1 MDPELEKK
9 LVSRAQAGDHRAFV
23 ELVDHY
29 KTPVFNL
36 IYRMT
41 NGSLQESDD
50 LAQETFLRSFAGLDG
65 FDPQKRF
72 FPWLYT
78 ICLNVIRNDMQKKT
92 PALVAGHTLANQPGK
107 EEAGN
112 PEALYAQHQEKDMVQ
127 KGLLRLPEEQRAAI
141 ILRYFQDLAY
151 DDIAQIL
158 GLSASGVKMRVKRG
172 LANLR
177 SHLHRKT

>member
-9 LVSRAQAGDHRAFV
+9 LVSRAQAGDHQAFV

-50 LAQETFLRSFAGLDG
+50 LAQETFLRSFIGLG
-65 FDPQKRF
+65 SFDLQKRF

-78 ICLNVIRNDMQKKT
+78 ICLNVIRNYMQKKN
-92 PALVAGHTLANQPGK
+92 PAHAAGYTLPDQLGK
-107 EEAGN
+107 EEADN
-112 PEALYAQHQEKDMVQ
+112 PEALYAQRQENDMVQ
-127 KGLLRLPEEQRAAI
+127 EGLLRLPEEQRAAI
-141 ILRYFQDLAY
+141 ILRFFQDLAY

-172 LANLR
+172 LASLR
-177 SHLHRKT
+177 SHLHRKK